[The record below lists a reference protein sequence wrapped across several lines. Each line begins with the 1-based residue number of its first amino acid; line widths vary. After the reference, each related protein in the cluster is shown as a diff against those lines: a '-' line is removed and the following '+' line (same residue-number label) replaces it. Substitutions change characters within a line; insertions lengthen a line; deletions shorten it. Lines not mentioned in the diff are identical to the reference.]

1 MEKGQQWEMDLY
13 ERAVALMGEETVYI
27 HVINR
32 MAMLCRAMVDCMDGK
47 KNRSEKCMKRV
58 AERRASM
65 EIAMNLLTV
74 PLGDVSEEEMQN
86 LEDLED
92 MVYACED

>member
-58 AERRASM
+58 AERRA
-65 EIAMNLLTV
+65 
-74 PLGDVSEEEMQN
+74 LGFPHYVIWEHP
-86 LEDLED
+86 DLDAFDAREL
-92 MVYACED
+92 